1 MGSGRTR
8 CEGLD
13 HSAQAIAECSRV
25 PRRSFGPHR
34 EFAQCSRIG
43 IAVATNLL
51 SPLAP
56 RRSIGLRGARSDA
69 FIFGIVWFTR
79 SGLNQ
84 ACAYDVLVF
93 FRILSGLLVHRRLH
107 MRVSPHKAGTY
118 WPSPSSPSAQRVLP
132 KVRQIS
138 DLLVWN
144 ASDESAQIVIQW
156 SWQQL
161 DDELTGHLSLAWAAS
176 ILVSSVIPVEGPVRR
191 RPESLHCMAVL
202 LVTLSIARLR
212 RAMQSRHPRR
222 WACRVLRAL
231 PPGWLGSVAQ
241 PGHPLRQALVD
252 VIAGRYPTV
261 SSCMGAAGGVSLVYC
276 LFSETGWYLG
286 KTNVRRESTVVCVQC
301 GFQSRMWEHLR
312 RLLRPKSSEGR
323 RRRYQPL
330 RRSLATVGRLPC
342 IVCESEPLAYAME
355 AAVIRMEAPT
365 CNALDKQHMGS
376 KPTRLVHK
384 SGIRSRPSSW
394 RRVRARPWDSVWPRI
409 QPWFALRAQDD
420 REFPELVG
428 VNSQDDGFT
437 CLYRRHQADRQQR
450 PREEGPVWPWNVMHS
465 SVFLA
470 YLASTKPTVLLPCWR
485 RHALAD
491 FLFHASKV

>member
-118 WPSPSSPSAQRVLP
+118 WPSPSSPSAQRVLL

-176 ILVSSVIPVEGPVRR
+176 ILVSSVFPVEGPVRR

-276 LFSETGWYLG
+276 LFSETGWYWEKRTFAGSPRSFVFNAAFNRECGSIFVVSSGLNPPKG
-286 KTNVRRESTVVCVQC
+286 DGDDTNLCEGLWR
-301 GFQSRMWEHLR
+301 QSAGSHASYARASPWRTRWRQPL
-312 RLLRPKSSEGR
+312 SAWR
-323 RRRYQPL
+323 RRRVTHWTSSIWDRS
-330 RRSLATVGRLPC
+330 RRVLCINPVFDHGLLLGVAYVHDHGIACGLVSSRGLHYVPKTTENFQSSWVLTPRTTASRACTVGIRL
-342 IVCESEPLAYAME
+342 IDSNGFERKV
-355 AAVIRMEAPT
+355 RF
-365 CNALDKQHMGS
+365 GS
-376 KPTRLVHK
+376 
-384 SGIRSRPSSW
+384 G
-394 RRVRARPWDSVWPRI
+394 
-409 QPWFALRAQDD
+409 
-420 REFPELVG
+420 
-428 VNSQDDGFT
+428 
-437 CLYRRHQADRQQR
+437 
-450 PREEGPVWPWNVMHS
+450 M
-465 SVFLA
+465 
-470 YLASTKPTVLLPCWR
+470 
-485 RHALAD
+485 
-491 FLFHASKV
+491 